1 MNATYSDLNVTL
13 NDEHTRNTSLEGS
26 LGNELNATT
35 RAEDFIASSTDS
47 VILRDEVLLLI
58 TIVYGFMVIT
68 GVLGNI
74 LVCVVIAKQPEMQ
87 TATNYYLF
95 SLAIADVTTLLL
107 GAFNELHQYWYAY
120 QWKFGVTACKL
131 SLFIPEAT
139 SNASVLTILAFSMER
154 YLAICHPL
162 VAYTMS
168 GLKRALH
175 IIIAVWLIGF
185 VFALPY
191 GFAAR
196 TGNLFEGQPDY
207 DNFYKEI
214 VLCGFYNTNFLLEML
229 PYDELISVIFFFI
242 PMAILIVLYTR
253 IGLTIKRRVNV
264 GETPTAQASKK
275 AVIIMLIAVVTWF
288 FICWAPLHLI
298 RLFDEYMYKFGLYD
312 NQELLNIIIKC
323 SFLFNATINP
333 ILYNIMSAKYRKAF
347 KNTFCGSSSS
357 VGNNSGTQTNL
368 EA

>member
-1 MNATYSDLNVTL
+1 MS
-13 NDEHTRNTSLEGS
+13 
-26 LGNELNATT
+26 
-35 RAEDFIASSTDS
+35 AEDLIAHFTALAFPS
-47 VILRDEVLLLI
+47 DEVLIVI
-58 TIVYGFMVIT
+58 TVVYGIMLIT

-74 LVCVVIAKQPEMQ
+74 LVCVVIARHPEMQ

-95 SLAIADVTTLLL
+95 SLAIADVTTLL
-107 GAFNELHQYWYAY
+107 
-120 QWKFGVTACKL
+120 FGVIFELYHYWHKYPWELGVTVCKL
-131 SLFIPEAT
+131 RVFIPEAT

-168 GLKRALH
+168 GLKRALR

-191 GFAAR
+191 GFAADAKSFMEYPSES
-196 TGNLFEGQPDY
+196 GKFLPELLHCNV
-207 DNFYKEI
+207 YKSN
-214 VLCGFYNTNFLLEML
+214 YLLEML
-229 PYDELISVIFFFI
+229 PFEELSSVIFFFI

-253 IGLTIKRRVNV
+253 IGLAIKRRVNV

-275 AVIIMLIAVVTWF
+275 AVIRMLTAVVTWF
-288 FICWAPLHLI
+288 FICWAPLHLM
-298 RLFDEYMYKFGLYD
+298 RLFDRYLLEFELYEKSR
-312 NQELLNIIIKC
+312 NWLFIITGF
-323 SFLFNATINP
+323 SFFFNATINP

-347 KNTFCGSSSS
+347 KNTLCGSSSS
-357 VGNNSGTQTNL
+357 VDNKNETQTV